1 MTHQNTRTPEI
12 VRVGRTAILV
22 SVVLA
27 LLEALEGVFS
37 GSVSMILDGLSHI
50 TEASNAVIT
59 VLGARLAGKPADRKH
74 PSDMEE

>member
-1 MTHQNTRTPEI
+1 MERLYMNHQSARTREI

-37 GSVSMILDGLSHI
+37 GSVS
-50 TEASNAVIT
+50 
-59 VLGARLAGKPADRKH
+59 DRK
-74 PSDMEE
+74 SVV